1 MALDFPSNP
10 TNGQEYQG
18 YVYSTSV
25 GAWQAKPSAQSP
37 FYTSDTPP
45 ANPTKGDSWF
55 NTNDG
60 TMYVY
65 VYDGNTYQWVEHRS
79 QIARSQVGLVPI
91 APTSI
96 AVGSGT
102 ATTGL
107 LGQVSFS
114 SITSLSLNGVFS
126 SNYRNY
132 RAIYSASLSTGAQY
146 ARIRFRAAGVDDSTG
161 PYVHGFLGQRISG
174 TTAVAYQSSGNTGTI
189 CIHNA
194 SASGPQVSVVDFM
207 NPNFPPATASKT
219 WSITGY
225 WADSSTAF
233 GISGAGLNAGSG
245 AADGFTIY
253 PDGGTLSGTIQVYGY
268 NQ

>member
-1 MALDFPSNP
+1 MPLDFPASP
-10 TNGQEYQG
+10 TDGQAYQG

-79 QIARSQVGLVPI
+79 QVARSQVGLVPV

-107 LGQVSFS
+107 LGKVDFTTVSS
-114 SITSLSLNGVFS
+114 VSLNGVFTS
-126 SNYRNY
+126 AYSKYRILLTARGAADTVVLMRL
-132 RAIYSASLSTGAQY
+132 RAGTDKTDVKYNQGGREERQNGVGGNFSTPDVTYFLINSVAASLG
-146 ARIRFRAAGVDDSTG
+146 
-161 PYVHGFLGQRISG
+161 YVP
-174 TTAVAYQSSGNTGTI
+174 TASIEVTSPTLATTGTSVI
-189 CIHNA
+189 SH
-194 SASGPQVSVVDFM
+194 ASGVIPGVGQAMQVMSAVYLTTV
-207 NPNFPPATASKT
+207 AV
-219 WSITGY
+219 
-225 WADSSTAF
+225 
-233 GISGAGLNAGSG
+233 
-245 AADGFTIY
+245 DGFTIY
-253 PDGGTLSGTIQVYGY
+253 PSTATNLTGSVQVYGY
-268 NQ
+268 NE